1 MARSID
7 DPEGE
12 NLITLAPDLTLTSAL
27 TFNFA
32 SGLYGGVNLRFMGDR
47 PANEDNSI
55 IAEGFT
61 VVDLNAGYQ
70 WENLGFGIQIQ
81 NLFNTEWN
89 EAQFA
94 TESRLRGETE
104 SVEEIHFT
112 PGTPFFLRGSIQ
124 YNF

>member
-1 MARSID
+1 
-7 DPEGE
+7 
-12 NLITLAPDLTLTSAL
+12 
-27 TFNFA
+27 
-32 SGLYGGVNLRFMGDR
+32 MGDR